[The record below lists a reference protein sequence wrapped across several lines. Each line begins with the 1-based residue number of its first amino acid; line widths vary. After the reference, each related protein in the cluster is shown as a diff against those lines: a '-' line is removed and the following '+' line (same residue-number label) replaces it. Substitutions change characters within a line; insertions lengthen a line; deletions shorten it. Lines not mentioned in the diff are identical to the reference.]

1 MDIMGFAVTRTPVSV
16 SASTPS
22 VGLWI
27 VTGLYLDL
35 FDKPAMPIF
44 QLVHSH
50 LPRISILTIRRQE
63 NGQFPVDD
71 FISSLSALDSLQ
83 VVSLVHELDLGENSC
98 EQMQR
103 YRELGSGETK
113 AAMIQYA
120 SQLACGIPSIEAFF
134 IRKEL
139 RSAHFSYTHF
149 EGWISAQ
156 ELYGSGTRN
165 ANEELLF
172 VPEPLYERVVERSRT
187 PCATLYM

>member
-1 MDIMGFAVTRTPVSV
+1 
-16 SASTPS
+16 
-22 VGLWI
+22 
-27 VTGLYLDL
+27 
-35 FDKPAMPIF
+35 MPIL

-50 LPRISILTIRRQE
+50 LPHISILTIRRQE
-63 NGQFPVDD
+63 NGQFPVDEL
-71 FISSLSALDSLQ
+71 ITSLSTLDSLQ
-83 VVSLVHELDLGENSC
+83 VVSLVQELDMGENSR

-103 YRELGSGETK
+103 YQELGSGETK

-120 SQLACGIPSIEAFF
+120 SQLACGIPAIEALF

-156 ELYGSGTRN
+156 ELRGSGTRN

-172 VPEPLYERVVERSRT
+172 ESEPLYQRCVERSRT